1 MPLASVLALFN
12 VTVVL
17 APGVSGLLL
26 KLTVVPAG
34 TPAVAVSTIGVEK
47 PPLDVEPKVTSAV
60 AGPAQAM
67 VVGVVLLNVKPEGG
81 GVIAKFVLE
90 MSKKIFPTDS
100 ILTLAVVV
108 AGTAG
113 KLTTSVPSLGVLAES
128 TNGNVWP
135 PSVDNNILTSEQLT
149 GAVVVF
155 ATFQVMVCADEA
167 GHDTFVF
174 GCVTWNGPEVF
185 VTVTTMSVNAVWPT
199 FIGAVEL

>member
-113 KLTTSVPSLGVLAES
+113 KFTTSVPSLGVLAES
-128 TNGNVWP
+128 TNGKVWP